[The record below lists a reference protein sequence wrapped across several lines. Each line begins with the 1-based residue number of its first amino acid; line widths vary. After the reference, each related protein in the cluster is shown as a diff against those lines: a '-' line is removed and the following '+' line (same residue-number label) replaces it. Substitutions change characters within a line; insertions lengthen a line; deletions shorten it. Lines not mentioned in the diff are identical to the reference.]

1 MNTTKESHWQQI
13 ISEFQQSGQSGTAF
27 CKTRDLVYANFCYWK
42 KLLSVSQKKEFK
54 KKTFQQ
60 KKLTDTLPDFMEI
73 LTVPQAST
81 SSSSQEWQ
89 IVLKLGNGVELCLSQ
104 Q

>member
-1 MNTTKESHWQQI
+1 MHTVKESHWQQI
-13 ISEFQQSGQSGTAF
+13 MIEFQQSGQSGTAF

-42 KLLSVSQKKEFK
+42 KLLSSGKTEAK
-54 KKTFQQ
+54 KKKAQH
-60 KKLTDTLPDFMEI
+60 KKPVGTLPDFMEI
-73 LTVPQAST
+73 SPVPQVST
-81 SSSSQEWQ
+81 SLLAQEWR